1 MEYLDVYDEEGNY
14 LGQAPRDVVHKDA
27 LWHNTVHCWL
37 YDEKGN
43 VYFQIRKDEGKL
55 YTTASGHVKAA
66 ESLNDGFAREIKEE
80 IGLDVDPNKITLVGI
95 VPFIKD
101 LQKADGTM
109 FRDRAKANVYV
120 ANFKGNISDFIF
132 DPNEVLG
139 VVKVNAK
146 DALKVLTD
154 GIGTIKGVV
163 IKTVDGKNI
172 EEEKDISYDDF
183 LFFDGE
189 TPLTKYGFILEKIIV
204 LTKSNN

>member
-1 MEYLDVYDEEGNY
+1 M
-14 LGQAPRDVVHKDA
+14 KKKIWA
-27 LWHNTVHCWL
+27 L
-37 YDEKGN
+37 
-43 VYFQIRKDEGKL
+43 
-55 YTTASGHVKAA
+55 S
-66 ESLNDGFAREIKEE
+66 
-80 IGLDVDPNKITLVGI
+80 P
-95 VPFIKD
+95 
-101 LQKADGTM
+101 
-109 FRDRAKANVYV
+109 
-120 ANFKGNISDFIF
+120 NISDLIF

-146 DALKVLTD
+146 DALTILTD

-189 TPLTKYGFILEKIIV
+189 TPLTKYGFILEKVIV